1 MEDFGVT
8 RQCEEEEQKAK
19 VVSRQTRRSMLRLEG
34 SIGVPGTL
42 LALHRETQQLAA
54 SPRSVLLCS
63 THTSGSTLS
72 LESARCSAEP
82 ACEAEASDYES
93 DVVLDDVQV
102 DEEEESP
109 YAPQPQHTP
118 VAKRRRMMGATE
130 ERPRLERRVPS

>member
-1 MEDFGVT
+1 MRGLSGGE
-8 RQCEEEEQKAK
+8 RRR
-19 VVSRQTRRSMLRLEG
+19 VSVAVELIAIHG
-34 SIGVPGTL
+34 
-42 LALHRETQQLAA
+42 
-54 SPRSVLLCS
+54 SPRSVLLCA

-102 DEEEESP
+102 DDEEESP